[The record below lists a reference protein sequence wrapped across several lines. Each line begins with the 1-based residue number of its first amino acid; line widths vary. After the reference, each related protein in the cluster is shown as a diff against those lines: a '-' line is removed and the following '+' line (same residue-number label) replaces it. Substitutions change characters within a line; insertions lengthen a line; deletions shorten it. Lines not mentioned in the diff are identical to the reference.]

1 MSGSR
6 RPRKNASARKLVGA
20 LLALHREAAG
30 FTQKSLAEQFV
41 IGEEQIASIE
51 QGRRTLKM
59 DLAVRLDEL
68 LGTKGTFE
76 TAVEN
81 MPEIDLIPRFSE
93 EYLDQEQ
100 EAVVIDWYETMLVP
114 GLLQTEAYAR
124 ALFRGRIPAYS
135 EERIEELVTQRI
147 ERKDILHRKTPPVV
161 SFVIREAAL
170 RDCMGGERVHA
181 EQMRH
186 LREYADLPNLC
197 MQVMPLS
204 HPSGPSV
211 TSPMIVLE
219 TPEHQRL
226 VYSETHRG
234 SHLIAD
240 PDEVAILAFKYG
252 MLRSE
257 ALNAE
262 DTKGLLDRLLGER

>member
-1 MSGSR
+1 M
-6 RPRKNASARKLVGA
+6 GA

-30 FTQKSLAEQFV
+30 FTQRSLAERFV

-59 DLAVRLDEL
+59 DLAVQLDEL

-81 MPEIDLIPRFSE
+81 MPEVDLIPRFSE
-93 EYLDQEQ
+93 EYLDQER
-100 EAVVIDWYETMLVP
+100 EAIVIDWYETMLVP

-124 ALFRGRIPAYS
+124 ALFRGRIPAFT

-147 ERKDILHRKTPPVV
+147 ERRDILHRKEPPAV

-170 RDCMGGERVHA
+170 LSRMGGDTVHI
-181 EQMRH
+181 EQLRH
-186 LREYADLPNLC
+186 LREYADLPGLC
-197 MQVMPLS
+197 LQIMPLR

-211 TSPMIVLE
+211 TSPLIVLE
-219 TPEHQRL
+219 TPDHQRL
-226 VYSETHRG
+226 AYSETHRG

-240 PDEVAILAFKYG
+240 PDGVANLACKYG

-257 ALNAE
+257 ALNSE
-262 DTKGLLDRLLGER
+262 ESKGLLDQLLGER